1 MRAAALIAVAILAI
15 PVAGARADS
24 FDVGDLYRRT
34 EALAQSLLGP
44 GQDRGREVIAPPGNI
59 DPKMAFEPP
68 DFSGTMR
75 VIRPPERLEQ
85 RR

>member
-1 MRAAALIAVAILAI
+1 MRAMGLIAVAILAA

-24 FDVGDLYRRT
+24 FDAGDLYRRT
-34 EALAQSLLGP
+34 EALVQSLLGA
-44 GQDRGREVIAPPGNI
+44 GQDREREVIAPPGNI

-68 DFSGTMR
+68 GVSGRMR
-75 VIRPPERLEQ
+75 IIHPSERPEQ

>member
-44 GQDRGREVIAPPGNI
+44 GPGRGREVIAPPGNI

-68 DFSGTMR
+68 GVAGTMR
-75 VIRPPERLEQ
+75 VIRPPERPEQ